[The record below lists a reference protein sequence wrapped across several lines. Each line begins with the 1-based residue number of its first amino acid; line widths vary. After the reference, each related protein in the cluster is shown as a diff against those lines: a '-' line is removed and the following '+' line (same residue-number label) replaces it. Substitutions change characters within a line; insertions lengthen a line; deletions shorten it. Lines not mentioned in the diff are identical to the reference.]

1 MVASVAKQASQAA
14 YAHRVIASCRQ
25 PSQSNELQQL
35 QQQYPD
41 RLQVVQLDVTDEAS
55 VNKAADAVTSQ
66 HSHLNLLINAAAVLH
81 IPNKLSPETAL
92 ARVTYDNL
100 LLSFQTNAMGPILV
114 CKALAPLLAAAD
126 KQGNATNDHPAV
138 IANMSAKVCVW
149 HAGWQ

>member
-81 IPNKLSPETAL
+81 IPNKLSPGAWTAEHMHPN
-92 ARVTYDNL
+92 VMH
-100 LLSFQTNAMGPILV
+100 SSMH
-114 CKALAPLLAAAD
+114 CK
-126 KQGNATNDHPAV
+126 
-138 IANMSAKVCVW
+138 
-149 HAGWQ
+149 

>member
-1 MVASVAKQASQAA
+1 MPVMIAAGGSPNGNFCTLLLFNAPAMLHQPLVSVWF
-14 YAHRVIASCRQ
+14 V
-25 PSQSNELQQL
+25 
-35 QQQYPD
+35 
-41 RLQVVQLDVTDEAS
+41 
-55 VNKAADAVTSQ
+55 
-66 HSHLNLLINAAAVLH
+66 
-81 IPNKLSPETAL
+81 SPTWHVCLTAETAL